1 MVSHS
6 FLADIMK
13 THLTTDIR
21 TIHHFVT
28 IRLECFT
35 CTYCLLSL
43 LLLFSLMLLGPT
55 TAGKSSIMKS
65 LIEGRAVLVHI
76 DDRTQVADIQTWEI
90 TPEDSIQLFDHGGHD
105 IYKVT
110 SPVFIVPNGTIA
122 LVHDISQVSEDK
134 VQDTTAILRHALA
147 YHPENQVHLVLTHT
161 DLVSTDGAQK
171 NRDFIVAK
179 VHAHIDQEIKSL
191 TPPTE
196 KDEDGSL
203 PLAQLHLTENNEDRS
218 RLLAQL
224 QKQKDNMEV
233 FLLSSKTFE
242 GMVNLKEFL
251 IKMTVEKQVVLPEKW
266 VQFYKLISNQKKN
279 FLKIS
284 ELEQLSK
291 VFYFEG
297 KPLFEQAKQ
306 FTSAL
311 EYFRAA
317 GHVVYFPG
325 NPALKDYVF
334 HNKDFLLRLMQSC
347 FHHNLK
353 DATNF
358 GDLKQTMTASNIS
371 VMLQQYDEEGL
382 LAIELL
388 RFLWQ
393 QYGLKEEEERAV
405 LEIMKK
411 FQICYPVDSSEKVW
425 FFPYFVRSNEPPASL
440 DLKKIDMIDRQHFS
454 VLLHCE
460 FHHLIPINVF
470 EAMQVQVQKTAAQ
483 RDFGNSRYAWHDGI
497 QVNVGTLQITA
508 LRRASQSTISLCVS
522 APSDDAELVW
532 PVTSNVYSDL
542 DAVIQPML
550 GIIKLIYFECTH
562 CIIKHLQ
569 PIHKRHLSE
578 VLKNEGPDVTYELC
592 KGDEIP
598 RALVIAPSGELVRSS

>member
-1 MVSHS
+1 M
-6 FLADIMK
+6 
-13 THLTTDIR
+13 
-21 TIHHFVT
+21 
-28 IRLECFT
+28 
-35 CTYCLLSL
+35 
-43 LLLFSLMLLGPT
+43 
-55 TAGKSSIMKS
+55 MKS
-65 LIEGRAVLVHI
+65 LIEGTAVLVQI

-105 IYKVT
+105 IYRVT
-110 SPVFIVPNGTIA
+110 SPIFIVPNGTIA

-134 VQDTTAILRHALA
+134 VQDTTAILRHAMA
-147 YHPENQVHLVLTHT
+147 YHPENQVHLMLTHT
-161 DLVSTDGAQK
+161 DLVSEDDAEK
-171 NRDFIVAK
+171 NRDIIVAK
-179 VHAHIDQEIKSL
+179 VHAYIDQEIKSL

-196 KDEDGSL
+196 KDEDRSPL
-203 PLAQLHLTENNEDRS
+203 LAQLHPTGKDEDRSPLLAQLHPTEKDEDRSQVLAQLHPTEKDKERS

-233 FLLSSKTFE
+233 FLLSSKTFQ
-242 GMVNLKEFL
+242 GMINLKEFL
-251 IKMTVEKQVVLPEKW
+251 IKITAEKRVVLPEKW
-266 VQFYKLISNQKKN
+266 VQLYKLISKQKKN

-291 VFYFEG
+291 EFYFDG

-317 GHVVYFPG
+317 GHVVHFPN
-325 NPALKDYVF
+325 NPALKNYVF

-353 DATNF
+353 HATNF
-358 GDLKQTMTASNIS
+358 GGLRQSMNASNIDL
-371 VMLQQYDEEGL
+371 MLRQYDEEGL

-393 QYGLKEEEERAV
+393 QYGLQQEEERAV

-411 FQICYPVDSSEKVW
+411 FQICYPVDSSENVW

-440 DLKKIDMIDRQHFS
+440 DLKKIDTIDRQHFS
-454 VLLHCE
+454 VWLHCE

-470 EAMQVQVQKTAAQ
+470 EAMQVQVQKTAVKEKY
-483 RDFGNSRYAWHDGI
+483 GNSRYAWQDGI

-508 LRRASQSTISLCVS
+508 LRRASQSTILLFIS
-522 APSDDAELVW
+522 APSDDIELVW
-532 PVTSNVYSDL
+532 PVTSKVYSNL
-542 DAVIQPML
+542 DVVIQPLL
-550 GIIKLIYFECTH
+550 GVIKLIYFECTH
-562 CIIKHLQ
+562 CILKHLQ
-569 PIHKRHLSE
+569 PVHKRHPSE

-592 KGDEIP
+592 NGDEIP
-598 RALVIAPSGELVRSS
+598 RALVIAPSGESVRSS